1 MPYQNLKNIFVKLPF
16 IKSVAYY
23 LTRHIPRVLMYHRFV
38 NNGLVKG
45 VSRET
50 FEWQL
55 NLIKKDFHVMS
66 LSQYID
72 KINSGISLSN
82 VVIIT
87 IDDAYEDFYSICYP
101 LLKKYE
107 MPATLF
113 VPTDFIG
120 NRAWFWWDKIKYIME
135 KSLKDNIKV
144 LYNNKKFTI
153 NSSTDY
159 KRYKSWNGICDF
171 CLTLSDRE
179 KDAFIN
185 TVAISMD
192 VDIPSFPIGHYRQMT
207 WEQIAEV
214 SKNNVEIGSH
224 AKSHPVLTKLNHEDI
239 VKEAEDS
246 KRKIVEKTGIAVKTF
261 CYPHGMPSDYNSNVA
276 AVVRNAGYIGAVVA
290 HDGAYDQRE
299 RYIIKRI
306 GAPNDSTL
314 FLWKLY
320 GFEMLKCY
328 GLS

>member
-1 MPYQNLKNIFVKLPF
+1 MPYKNLKKILVKSPF

-23 LTRHIPRVLMYHRFV
+23 LTRKIPRVLMYHRFI

-107 MPATLF
+107 IPTTLF
-113 VPTDFIG
+113 VPTDFVD

-159 KRYKSWNGICDF
+159 ERYKSWNDICDF

-179 KDAFIN
+179 KDIFIN
-185 TVAISMD
+185 AIAISVD
-192 VDIPSFPIGHYRQMT
+192 VDIPSSPIGHYRLMT
-207 WEQIAEV
+207 WEQITEV
-214 SKNNVEIGSH
+214 SKNNVEIASH
-224 AKSHPVLTKLNHEDI
+224 TKNHPVLTKLNDKDL
-239 VKEAEDS
+239 VKEVEDS
-246 KRKIVEKTGIAVKTF
+246 KIKIEEKTGIAVKTF
-261 CYPHGMPSDYNSNVA
+261 CYPHGMPSDYDQNVVNA
-276 AVVRNAGYIGAVVA
+276 IKGAGYLAAVVA
-290 HDGAYDQRE
+290 HDGAYDQKE
-299 RYIIKRI
+299 RYTIKRI
-306 GAPNDSTL
+306 GASNDSAL

-320 GFEMLKCY
+320 GFEMLKFY